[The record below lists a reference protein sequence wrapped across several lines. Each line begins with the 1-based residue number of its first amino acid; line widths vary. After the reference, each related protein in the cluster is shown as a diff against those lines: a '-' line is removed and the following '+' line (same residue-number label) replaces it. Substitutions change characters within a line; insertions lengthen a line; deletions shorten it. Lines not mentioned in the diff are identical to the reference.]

1 MSTSPVRSR
10 TKTQVAAD
18 LTDFISSSPSSYHA
32 TATAAARLEAAGF
45 CRLNERKVWSLEPGQ
60 GHYVIRDGAIIAWR
74 TPAGKADAAETD
86 ASEQSDNSGGR
97 LTTIPGFRVFGSH
110 TDSPAFKLKPGDEFT
125 TEGTR
130 QIGVEIYGGPL
141 LNSWLDRELA
151 LAGQLSLADG
161 SVILAQTPPI
171 ARIPQLAIHLDRQV
185 NDGLTLD
192 KQRHT
197 TPIIGL
203 ADLAEADVIEILA
216 ASAEVDPEQVLGH
229 DVYTIPVQSP
239 GLFGAQEEF
248 FAAPRLDNLLSVHAG
263 VNALVDVDAA
273 SLDSIALFAGFDHE
287 EIGSNSRSGACGPLL
302 ADVTERIIA
311 SLFPGSTRSEYLAA
325 LASSICVS
333 SDAGH
338 AAHPNYPERHDPH
351 VRPRLGGGP
360 LLKLNAQQ
368 RYATDAVGTA
378 AWSQAC
384 AAAGVEYQ
392 NFVSNNAMPCGSTIG
407 PLTAT
412 RLGMTTVDVGPALYS
427 MHSAREMVAIS
438 DVVALGAA
446 ATTFLQ
452 GA

>member
-1 MSTSPVRSR
+1 MRSR

-60 GHYVIRDGAIIAWR
+60 GHYVIRVGSIIAWR
-74 TPAGKADAAETD
+74 TPSGKADAAETD

-161 SVILAQTPPI
+161 SVILSQTQPI
-171 ARIPQLAIHLDRQV
+171 ARNPQLAIHLDRQV

-216 ASAEVDPEQVLGH
+216 ASAEVDPEQVVGH

>member
-216 ASAEVDPEQVLGH
+216 ASAEVHPEQVVGH